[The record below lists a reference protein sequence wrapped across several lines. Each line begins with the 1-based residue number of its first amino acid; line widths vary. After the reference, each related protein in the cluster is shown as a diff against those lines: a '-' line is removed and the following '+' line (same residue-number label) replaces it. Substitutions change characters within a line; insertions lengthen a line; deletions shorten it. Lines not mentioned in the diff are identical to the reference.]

1 MGKLLETRLP
11 VAQGDMVSIDTFN
24 RLVCVLEL
32 NLNAHDPDRIKH
44 YTNTQTSELQFATGQ
59 IIFNSTVEVHQAFD
73 GTEFRNLYEHNTY
86 LTGVSA
92 TMSVG
97 SLSVTIG

>member
-1 MGKLLETRLP
+1 MVRILE
-11 VAQGDMVSIDTFN
+11 I
-24 RLVCVLEL
+24 
-32 NLNAHDPDRIKH
+32 NLNAHDPERVKH
-44 YTNTQTSELQFATGQ
+44 FNATVILQFATGQ

-73 GTEFRNLYEHNTY
+73 GTQFRNLYEHNTY

-97 SLSVTIG
+97 TVSVTIG

>member
-1 MGKLLETRLP
+1 
-11 VAQGDMVSIDTFN
+11 MVSIDTFN
-24 RLVCVLEL
+24 KLVRVLEL
-32 NLNAHDPDRIKH
+32 NLNAHDPERIKH
-44 YTNTQTSELQFATGQ
+44 FTATEISELQFATGQ

-73 GTEFRNLYEHNTY
+73 GTQFRNLYEHNTY

-97 SLSVTIG
+97 AVSVTIG